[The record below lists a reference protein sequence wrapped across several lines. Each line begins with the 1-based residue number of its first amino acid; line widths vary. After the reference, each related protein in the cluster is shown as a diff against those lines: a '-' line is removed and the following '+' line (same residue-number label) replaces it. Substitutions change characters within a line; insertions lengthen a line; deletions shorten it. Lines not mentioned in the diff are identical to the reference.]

1 MTRVGPV
8 LDFMIQ
14 EGRQTSGRLEPK
26 KKHSDG
32 EQRGPRNVGEAPKLI
47 WGLSKGR
54 QGGVLVGTEA

>member
-14 EGRQTSGRLEPK
+14 EGRQTSGRLQPN

-32 EQRGPRNVGEAPKLI
+32 EQRGLRNVGESPKLI
-47 WGLSKGR
+47 SGLSF
-54 QGGVLVGTEA
+54 LF